1 MLISQK
7 REHYQFVVDTLREF
21 EGMLTEWVQLVSQIR
36 PVKARVFYKI
46 LDGKSLNS
54 DIEAGQLFI
63 QSIKDFK
70 QKFNPFD
77 FVLDCT
83 ELESVLRGYVDKERI
98 ELPELFELFEY
109 LLAFKGSLQ
118 KFYKNDNRVN
128 MIELYII
135 GEDLCAELTDVID
148 RYSWFIEN
156 SKTDIVELEENETVL
171 DIQLLGVD
179 FSVEEFARRIQL
191 MSEIYEEVSTLV
203 NIDHKMK
210 IVKIESGSLACQV
223 IANIE
228 VAEIIASVL
237 TAMTIEMIDY
247 YRQNRK
253 MMPKKERG
261 NIADTKLAEELEK
274 HGVSKKAGIQEQCGR
289 FRKRSIEF
297 TSCVFKFKFNETEIS
312 YPVAN
317 EDDYKKL
324 MEQALLE
331 GTPESTDE

>member
-1 MLISQK
+1 MITSENTVLYLGNNFVADFARSIETFRQDFDSID
-7 REHYQFVVDTLREF
+7 FVVACNNLEN
-21 EGMLTEWVQLVSQIR
+21 
-36 PVKARVFYKI
+36 
-46 LDGKSLNS
+46 SL
-54 DIEAGQLFI
+54 
-63 QSIKDFK
+63 KDYI
-70 QKFNPFD
+70 N
-77 FVLDCT
+77 
-83 ELESVLRGYVDKERI
+83 KEKMN
-98 ELPELFELFEY
+98 LPDELFEFFETFSY
-109 LLAFKGSLQ
+109 FRAALQ
-118 KFYKNDNRVN
+118 EFNKVDDASNR
-128 MIELYII
+128 MTLYIATFDMREKFTSI
-135 GEDLCAELTDVID
+135 ID